1 MLAHVH
7 GSGSVFLHD
16 PVDLYVHVQSECN
29 ENKEY
34 AHTRACVCVC
44 VCFGEWESVVMYAIP
59 RMPRQQAK
67 TSHLTI
73 SSVNSW
79 IEPVWQSYSLM

>member
-1 MLAHVH
+1 MSARMTQPICTYMSKVNAMKIK
-7 GSGSVFLHD
+7 SV
-16 PVDLYVHVQSECN
+16 
-29 ENKEY
+29 
-34 AHTRACVCVC
+34 HTRVRVCVC

-73 SSVNSW
+73 SSVNC
-79 IEPVWQSYSLM
+79 